1 MLGRVTLTVAASEYA
16 AELADAMVDRFA
28 SEAGLD
34 ADAADRLAQTVQC
47 LVAFS
52 VDRSYEGRGGG
63 DIEVSLEL
71 DEGGV
76 LVDVHDWGIPFRR
89 GGGDEALPPGLEAA
103 VANARDVRLV
113 NLAGDGKR
121 LFAHVDGEHRIAV
134 ARVIDGAADPERARR
149 SHAGDA
155 IEIRDATPDDATGI
169 AQVLFRGYGLG
180 YVHADFYRPSWVEE
194 QLVNGHVS
202 STVAVAEGEVIGHHA
217 ILVAG
222 EGETAESGVA
232 VIAHEWRGLGLFDR
246 MFAQT
251 VERARGIGIPA
262 LSGYG
267 TTAHVYSQRSE
278 WRAGYRPVALLLG
291 AIAPQ
296 VAALQGT
303 EAAGR
308 IGLLLSVLPL
318 ADTRAAIAA
327 MPAPYAEVVTR
338 VVTEA
343 GIDVDP
349 AERTPIEELAL
360 SVEANEEV
368 GWATLRVS
376 GDAGVSDLPAALRGQ
391 EVRGASVV
399 FADIDLACPSERAV
413 AMLRD
418 EGFYLAGVIPFDRAG
433 RTWLRLQR
441 PQAVMDLDA
450 LHIESETGTWLLE
463 QVLVDRE
470 RVG

>member
-16 AELADAMVDRFA
+16 AELADAMVGRFA

-34 ADAADRLAQTVQC
+34 GVATDRLAQTVQC

-52 VDRSYEGRGGG
+52 VERSYEGLGGG

-89 GGGDEALPPGLEAA
+89 GGGDEALPPGLEVA
-103 VANARDVRLV
+103 VENARDVRLV

-121 LFAHVDGEHRIAV
+121 LFAHVDGEHQIAV

-155 IEIRDATPDDATGI
+155 IEIRDATPEDATGI

-180 YVHADFYRPSWVEE
+180 YVHADFYRPAWVEE
-194 QLVNGHVS
+194 QLVGGRVS
-202 STVAVAEGEVIGHHA
+202 STVAVADGDVVGHHA

-246 MFAQT
+246 MFDRT
-251 VERARGIGIPA
+251 VERARGLGIPA

-291 AIAPQ
+291 AVAPQ
-296 VAALQGT
+296 VAALQGG

-318 ADTRAAIAA
+318 GSERAAIATV
-327 MPAPYAEVVTR
+327 PAPYGEVVAR
-338 VVTEA
+338 VIAEA
-343 GIDVDP
+343 GIDIDSVEHDP
-349 AERTPIEELAL
+349 VPGLEL
-360 SVEANEEV
+360 SVEANDEV
-368 GWATLRVS
+368 GWAILRVS
-376 GDAGVSDLPAALRGQ
+376 GEAGVAGLADVLRGP

-399 FADIDLACPSERAV
+399 FADVDLACPSERAV
-413 AMLRD
+413 EMLRD
-418 EGFYLAGVIPFDRAG
+418 EGFYLAGVVPFDRAG

-463 QVLVDRE
+463 QVLADR
-470 RVG
+470 GL